1 MKGIIAGIISA
12 ITWGT
17 VFISGQFAV
26 KKGTHPVLLSF
37 IRFLSASVFLFV
49 YLSFKKVKL
58 RIDKSDIFSFFIL
71 GLTGIFLMNI
81 FIFYSVKFTTS
92 TSASVLMNSNSFFIG
107 ILAFFLLKEKIR
119 VNEILGVLIGFLGC
133 FFIITSGK
141 ISFNSSLIGN
151 LLALFAAIS
160 WAFYSVWGKKC
171 GVIKKY
177 GAVLSTF
184 WASVFGTI
192 LLFLSLIVFQ
202 LPFSG
207 GKAGVITGIYL
218 GIVPAGI
225 GFTLWFYA
233 INKIKTIIAGILQFI
248 APLITGIIAVIWFG
262 EKISFFIYLGG
273 FLTALGVLISI
284 KSVKD

>member
-1 MKGIIAGIISA
+1 
-12 ITWGT
+12 
-17 VFISGQFAV
+17 
-26 KKGTHPVLLSF
+26 
-37 IRFLSASVFLFV
+37 
-49 YLSFKKVKL
+49 L
-58 RIDKSDIFSFFIL
+58 RIDKSDIFSFFTL

-92 TSASVLMNSNSFFIG
+92 TSGSVLMNSNSFFIG
-107 ILAFFLLKEKIR
+107 IFSYLFLKEKIKI
-119 VNEILGVLIGFLGC
+119 NEITGIILGFIGCYL
-133 FFIITSGK
+133 IITEGK
-141 ISFNSSLIGN
+141 FSSDISFSGN
-151 LLALFAAIS
+151 LFALFAAIS
-160 WAFYSVWGKKC
+160 WAFYSVWSKRC

-248 APLITGIIAVIWFG
+248 APLTTGIIAVIWFG
-262 EKISFFIYLGG
+262 EKISFFIYVGG
-273 FLTALGVLISI
+273 FLTILGVLISI
-284 KSVKD
+284 KSVKN